1 MSKEGKA
8 KVLTD
13 AEFERLMKITAVE
26 AHAARNTAILMC
38 LFGLGLRVH
47 ECSSLRLGDVTDSDG
62 EIRQQFQIKIA
73 NSKTNRNREVF
84 LSNPRVRRAIKSYI
98 DHRRATEG
106 PDLHPNA
113 FLFRSQKGSRF
124 TGNTMQQLAKRL
136 FIKSG
141 LPDSTSSHSG
151 RRTFATRLI
160 NNGVGLKNLS
170 CLMGHATVNQSAEYA
185 DTNPLILERA
195 VRKIL

>member
-1 MSKEGKA
+1 MSREGKA

-38 LFGLGLRVH
+38 LFGLGLRVN
-47 ECSSLRLGDVTDSDG
+47 EVSSLRICDVMNADG

-73 NSKTNRNREVF
+73 NSKTKRNREVF
-84 LSNPRVRRAIKSYI
+84 LSNLHVRRAIQNYI
-98 DHRRATEG
+98 DYRRATEG
-106 PDLHPNA
+106 PDLNPNA
-113 FLFRSQKGSRF
+113 FLFRSQKGSGF
-124 TGNTMQQLAKRL
+124 SGNTMQQLVKNL

-141 LPDSTSSHSG
+141 LPDTTSSHSG

-160 NNGVGLKNLS
+160 NSGVGLKNLS
-170 CLMGHATVNQSAEYA
+170 TLMGHATVNQSAEYA
-185 DTNPLILERA
+185 DSNPMILERI
-195 VRKIL
+195 VKSVV

>member
-13 AEFERLMKITAVE
+13 AEFERLLKITAVE
-26 AHAARNTAILMC
+26 AHAARNTAILIC

-47 ECSSLRLGDVTDSDG
+47 ECSSLRLCDVMDGDR
-62 EIRQQFQIKIA
+62 EIRQQFQIRIA

-84 LSNPRVRRAIKSYI
+84 LSNLRVRRAIKSYI
-98 DHRRATEG
+98 NHRRATEG

-124 TGNTMQQLAKRL
+124 TGNTMQQLVKRL

-141 LPDSTSSHSG
+141 LPDTTSSHSG

-160 NNGVGLKNLS
+160 NRGVGLKNLS
-170 CLMGHATVNQSAEYA
+170 SLMGHATVNQSTEYA
-185 DTNPLILERA
+185 DTNPVILERI
-195 VRKIL
+195 VKGVV